1 MKASSSIANQKRFKE
16 SLQNEKREIL
26 EKLKKLEEDELYLD
40 EEMYN
45 VLSQIQEIIQL
56 QNTPDSNPQ
65 VSTSFD
71 G

>member
-1 MKASSSIANQKRFKE
+1 MSQNHIKE

-26 EKLKKLEEDELYLD
+26 AKLKKLEEDELYLD
-40 EEMYN
+40 EEMYY

-56 QNTPDSNPQ
+56 QSTQNDSLQASN
-65 VSTSFD
+65 FN